1 MSTTVI
7 VINLIAL
14 VALIAVFVKD
24 RKRTIQALK
33 IGLMSFIK
41 MLPMVLIIIIGIGLL
56 LGFVPTSTIENI
68 AGNESGI
75 VGVILISLLG
85 AVMFIPALVSFPL
98 AASLLEG
105 GASVTAVAA
114 FITTLTMIGTTT
126 IPLEI
131 RELGKKMTILR
142 NGMSFVIAIIIAV
155 IMGLIL

>member
-1 MSTTVI
+1 MSNTVI

-14 VALIAVFVKD
+14 VALAAVLVKD
-24 RKRTIQALK
+24 RKRTLDALK
-33 IGLMSFIK
+33 ISLMSFVK

-56 LGFVPTSTIENI
+56 LGFVPTSTIQNI

-75 VGVILISLLG
+75 IGVILISLLG

-126 IPLEI
+126 IPIEI

-142 NGMSFVIAIIIAV
+142 NGLSFIIAIMIAV

>member
-7 VINLIAL
+7 VINIIAL
-14 VALIAVFVKD
+14 LALVAVFVKD
-24 RKRTIQALK
+24 RKKTLQALK
-33 IGLMSFIK
+33 IGLMSFVK
-41 MLPMVLIIIIGIGLL
+41 MLPIVLIIIIGIGLL

-68 AGNESGI
+68 AGNDSGI
-75 VGVILISLLG
+75 LSVIMISLLG

-114 FITTLTMIGTTT
+114 FITTLTMIGTIT
-126 IPLEI
+126 IPIEI

-142 NGMSFVIAIIIAV
+142 NGMSFIIAIIIAV